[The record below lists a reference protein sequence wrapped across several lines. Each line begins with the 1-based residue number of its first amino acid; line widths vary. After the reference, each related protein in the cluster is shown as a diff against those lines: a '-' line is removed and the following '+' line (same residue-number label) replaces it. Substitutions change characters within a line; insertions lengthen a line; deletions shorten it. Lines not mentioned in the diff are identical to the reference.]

1 MKVRSDSEGSSGGLC
16 QSFWPLI
23 CLFYECLEL
32 GVAECCIGIDVIS
45 STVVLL

>member
-1 MKVRSDSEGSSGGLC
+1 VTQKALLVVCVRV
-16 QSFWPLI
+16 FWPLI